1 MNAHVIEVLYRHF
14 SGFGYGIMSWNK
26 LSDEAKAGWRRDAEQ
41 IFKDIARGDVP
52 AVEVFYRKYSGKG
65 NPPYNF
71 KDANNGLQNKW
82 RGYVERFFLDL
93 VDEGMPQ
100 KAN

>member
-1 MNAHVIEVLYRHF
+1 ME
-14 SGFGYGIMSWNK
+14 WDK
-26 LSDEAKAGWRRDAEQ
+26 LSDEAKAGWRRDGEQ

-71 KDANNGLQNKW
+71 KDANKVLQNKW